1 MSRRCSAVSKDGQRC
16 LNSIPEDSI
25 SVECGAHRFPT
36 MEEAKRVPVNY
47 RYDALNPTFL
57 LWMARIGSYA
67 TEKYG
72 DWSQYTHSRLVG
84 MHSPVN
90 HIYEH
95 LRSYAEGLP
104 YDHFDK
110 DVRWHLVAVAYN
122 AMMEFFYYGKFGPI
136 EHPLRQ
142 GWRESKIDCPSCDG
156 SGVEERD
163 ATGALGYIVKR
174 ECEVCGGKCG
184 GKCWLKNP

>member
-1 MSRRCSAVSKDGQRC
+1 MSRRCAAVREGRRC
-16 LNSIPEDSI
+16 VKPLPEDVPSV
-25 SVECGAHRFPT
+25 VECFGAHVFPAET
-36 MEEAKRVPVNY
+36 KAEEAAKRVPVDY

-57 LWMARIGSYA
+57 LWMARIGAYA

-84 MHSPVN
+84 VHSPVN

-95 LRSYAEGLP
+95 LRSYAEGIP

-122 AMMEFFYYGKFGPI
+122 AMMEFFYYGKFGALV
-136 EHPLRQ
+136 HPLAATSAAATVAAEKANREKFAAELAEDRQ
-142 GWRESKIDCPSCDG
+142 AWLYA
-156 SGVEERD
+156 RD
-163 ATGALGYIVKR
+163 K
-174 ECEVCGGKCG
+174 
-184 GKCWLKNP
+184 